1 MISKDFGGV
10 WIFAFMVRL
19 NTCSHIFLMLVLQL
33 FSLCYKYSTCTYDPN
48 FVNVLT
54 RFRNTCPEDRPKI
67 ILQTMS
73 RGGDS
78 VKQND
83 KNTEEYTF
91 SAALQKTPFWNS
103 VGFLDIISR
112 DLIRT
117 FCSNYFSSDN
127 NCIQQQNRILMILE

>member
-1 MISKDFGGV
+1 
-10 WIFAFMVRL
+10 
-19 NTCSHIFLMLVLQL
+19 
-33 FSLCYKYSTCTYDPN
+33 
-48 FVNVLT
+48 
-54 RFRNTCPEDRPKI
+54 
-67 ILQTMS
+67 MS

-127 NCIQQQNRILMILE
+127 NCI